1 MCAWLFRV
9 LAVELCISVWV
20 AAAESPLDATR
31 SALEKWVETR
41 QLISRTKTD
50 WQSDREMLRQTAQM
64 FERELN
70 GIAEQFSKLST
81 NNVQAEK
88 ERQEAEALLKA
99 SEAGL
104 ERTAMFATA
113 FEKSVTRLVPRLPAP
128 LQETLKPLLARLP
141 ADPANTRLPA
151 AERIQTLVGI
161 LNEID
166 KFNNGLTLSSEKRRN
181 PKGEEVAVETVYVGL
196 GAAYFVNDA
205 NDFAGTGTP
214 GPQGWEWSV
223 KPELAGAIRDVIRS
237 YRNEQA
243 ARFVALPATIR

>member
-9 LAVELCISVWV
+9 LAVELYLSVWV
-20 AAAESPLDATR
+20 AAAESPLDTSR

-70 GIAEQFSKLST
+70 GLAEQFSKLST

-88 ERQEAEALLKA
+88 ERQEAESLLKA

-104 ERTAMFATA
+104 GRAATFATA

-181 PKGEEVAVETVYVGL
+181 PKDEEVAVETVYVGL

-223 KPELAGAIRDVIRS
+223 KPELASTIRDVIRS